1 MTGVSSR
8 QVKVLVADIP
18 LRRELDPLPDNVEL
32 VATPEPDVEL
42 VVLGVELTPRLPGLF
57 DELPHLRVV
66 QSINAGVDWLLPM
79 IPNGVIVCSASG
91 AHDSAVSE
99 WVVAAILA
107 LRRRLPEFLELQRRG
122 EWDANVNDLSASGP
136 SPLGPI
142 DDLEGSTVLVLGYGS
157 IGRALAA
164 RLTPFGARV
173 VGIARHARDDAEPPE
188 ALERLL
194 PSADV
199 VVVLLPLTLE
209 TERIVDAGFLARM
222 KPGAL
227 LVNAARGRLV
237 DTEALLPA
245 LHGGRIRAAL
255 DVTDPEP
262 LPADHPLWG
271 APNVLITPHVAGA
284 VARWQA
290 RAYRLAGDQI
300 RRHAAGE
307 PLLNAVSSVPV
318 VALPTSGEAGH

>member
-1 MTGVSSR
+1 M
-8 QVKVLVADIP
+8 KVLVADIP

-32 VATPEPDVEL
+32 VAEPEPDVEV
-42 VVLGVELTPRLPGLF
+42 VVLGVELMRRLPGLF
-57 DELPHLRVV
+57 DELSQLRVV
-66 QSINAGVDWLLPM
+66 QSINAGVDWLLPTV
-79 IPNGVIVCSASG
+79 PNGVIVCSASG

-99 WVVAAILA
+99 WVVATILA
-107 LRRRLPEFLELQRRG
+107 LRRRLPEFLELQRHG
-122 EWDANVNDLSASGP
+122 AWDANVNDLTATGP

-142 DDLEGSTVLVLGYGS
+142 DDLEGSTVLVLGHGS

-164 RLTPFGARV
+164 RLAPFGARV

-194 PSADV
+194 PSADA
-199 VVVLLPLTLE
+199 VVVLLPLTPE
-209 TERIVDAGFLARM
+209 TERIVDADFLARM

-237 DTEALLPA
+237 DTDALLAA
-245 LHGGRIRAAL
+245 LDAGRIRAAL
-255 DVTDPEP
+255 DVSDPEP
-262 LPADHPLWG
+262 LPADHPLWQ

-284 VARWQA
+284 VSRWQA

-300 RRHAAGE
+300 RRYAAGE
-307 PLLNAVSSVPV
+307 PLLNVVSSVSIA
-318 VALPTSGEAGH
+318 ALPGSGEAGR

>member
-1 MTGVSSR
+1 M
-8 QVKVLVADIP
+8 KVLAADIP

-32 VATPEPDVEL
+32 VAEPEPDVEV
-42 VVLGVELTPRLPGLF
+42 VVLGVELMRRLPGLF
-57 DELPHLRVV
+57 DELSQLRVV
-66 QSINAGVDWLLPM
+66 QSINAGVDWLLPTV
-79 IPNGVIVCSASG
+79 PNGVIVCSASG

-99 WVVAAILA
+99 WVVATILA
-107 LRRRLPEFLELQRRG
+107 LRRRLPEFLELQRHG
-122 EWDANVNDLSASGP
+122 AWDANVNDLTATGP

-142 DDLEGSTVLVLGYGS
+142 DDLEGSTVLVLGHGS

-164 RLTPFGARV
+164 RLAPFGARV

-194 PSADV
+194 PSADA
-199 VVVLLPLTLE
+199 VVVLLPLTPE
-209 TERIVDAGFLARM
+209 TERIVDADFLARM

-237 DTEALLPA
+237 DTDALLAA
-245 LHGGRIRAAL
+245 LDAGRIRAAL
-255 DVTDPEP
+255 DVSDPEP
-262 LPADHPLWG
+262 LPADHPLWQ

-284 VARWQA
+284 VSRWQA

-300 RRHAAGE
+300 RRYAAGE
-307 PLLNAVSSVPV
+307 PLLNVVSSVSIA
-318 VALPTSGEAGH
+318 ALPGSGEAGR

>member
-1 MTGVSSR
+1 M
-8 QVKVLVADIP
+8 KVLVADLP

-32 VATPEPDVEL
+32 VAEPEPDVEL
-42 VVLGVELTPRLPGLF
+42 VVLGVELTRRLPGLF
-57 DELPHLRVV
+57 DELSQLRVV
-66 QSINAGVDWLLPM
+66 QSINAGVEWLLPTV
-79 IPNGVIVCSASG
+79 PNGVIVCSASG

-99 WVVAAILA
+99 WVVATILA

-122 EWDANVNDLSASGP
+122 AWDANVNDLTATGP

-142 DDLEGSTVLVLGYGS
+142 DDLEGSTILVLGHGS

-164 RLTPFGARV
+164 RLVPFGARV

-194 PSADV
+194 PSADA
-199 VVVLLPLTLE
+199 VVVLLPLTPE
-209 TERIVDAGFLARM
+209 TERIVDADFLARM

-237 DTEALLPA
+237 DTDALLAA
-245 LHGGRIRAAL
+245 LDAGRIRAAL
-255 DVTDPEP
+255 DVSDPEP
-262 LPADHPLWG
+262 LPADHPLWR

-284 VARWQA
+284 VSRWQA

-300 RRHAAGE
+300 RRYAAGE
-307 PLLNAVSSVPV
+307 PLLNVVSSVSIA
-318 VALPTSGEAGH
+318 ALPGSGEAGR